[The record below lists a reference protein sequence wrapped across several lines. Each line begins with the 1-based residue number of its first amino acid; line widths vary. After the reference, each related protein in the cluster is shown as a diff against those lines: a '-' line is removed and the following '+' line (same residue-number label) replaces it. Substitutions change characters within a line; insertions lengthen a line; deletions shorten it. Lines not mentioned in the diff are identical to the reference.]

1 MRRAVVSGQF
11 YPADPVNLN
20 GMLGEFIH
28 PSPDPYIQSAIV
40 PHAGYVYSGKT
51 AGKVYS
57 LIPEADVY
65 VIVGPNHTGY
75 GSGVSVSSEDWLT
88 PLGVARVDEEFIDA
102 LPKKIIDL
110 DELAHRYEHSIE
122 VQIPFLQHLYPEV
135 NIVAV
140 CMGLQ
145 DEDTAREVAEEIIEA
160 IEKTGK
166 KAVMIASSDFSHY
179 VPDDM
184 ARSVDGYIID
194 AIRSMDTENFYKRI
208 YEKQASVCGVGPIAV
223 SMHIANHYKCSAELI
238 DYSTSGDVADRSS
251 VVGYAGIVFRRRE

>member
-20 GMLGEFIH
+20 GMLGEFIQ
-28 PSPDPYIQSAIV
+28 PSPDPLVQSAVV

-88 PLGVARVDEEFIDA
+88 PLGVAKVDEEFVDA

-110 DELAHRYEHSIE
+110 DEMAHRYEHSIE
-122 VQIPFLQHLYPEV
+122 VQIPFLQHLYPDV
-135 NIVAV
+135 NIVAI

-145 DEDTAREVAEEIIEA
+145 DEDTSREVSEEITTA

-166 KAVMIASSDFSHY
+166 KAILIASSDFSHY
-179 VPDDM
+179 VPDEV
-184 ARSVDGYIID
+184 ARTVDGYIID
-194 AIRSMDTENFYKRI
+194 AITSLNVEDFYRRI
-208 YEKQASVCGVGPIAV
+208 YEKQASVCGIGPIAV
-223 SMHIANHYKCSAELI
+223 AMNVANYFNCSAELI
-238 DYSTSGDVADRSS
+238 DYSTSGDVADKSS
-251 VVGYAGIVFRRRE
+251 VVGYAGIVFRRRK